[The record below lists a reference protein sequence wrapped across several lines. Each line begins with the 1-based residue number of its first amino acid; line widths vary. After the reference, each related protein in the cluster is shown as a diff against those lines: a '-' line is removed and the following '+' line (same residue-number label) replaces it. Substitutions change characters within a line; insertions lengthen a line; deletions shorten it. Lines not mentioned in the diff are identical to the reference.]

1 MKEYNVKLFLHDYQA
16 ERLDNIAKLCK
27 AKNNVD
33 IKTDSLLFTIFMMCN
48 DDINDCMDILEDTF
62 SGQNEKTDP
71 DNDE

>member
-16 ERLDNIAKLCK
+16 ERLDNISNLCK
-27 AKNNVD
+27 ANNMD
-33 IKTDSLLFTIFMMCN
+33 IKSDSLLFTILMMCN
-48 DDINDCMDILEDTF
+48 DDINECMDILEDTF